1 MLESVEGVFRG
12 RLANSSRVRTHTG
25 KKGKKERGRA
35 ALCAM
40 SLLLASAAVLAP
52 LKSNTDGSAV

>member
-1 MLESVEGVFRG
+1 M
-12 RLANSSRVRTHTG
+12 
-25 KKGKKERGRA
+25 GKKEKEKKKT

-52 LKSNTDGSAV
+52 LKSNTDGFGV

>member
-25 KKGKKERGRA
+25 KRKKKKRRN
-35 ALCAM
+35 ALCVM

-52 LKSNTDGSAV
+52 LKSNTDGFGV